1 MKIDIKLTSVEV
13 KAEVRELR
21 CEWSSE
27 LARDIGM
34 FSSIDPYVGVDD
46 FLRRTLRKE
55 SINNIFN
62 KKHDK

>member
-21 CEWSSE
+21 CVYTREM
-27 LARDIGM
+27 AKDINLHGGM
-34 FSSIDPYVGVDD
+34 MYNDGFI
-46 FLRRTLRKE
+46 RRTLRKE